1 MLITEIFE
9 SLQGEGPL
17 TGIPMLF
24 VRTNLCNLRCKWC
37 DTTYSFADGKEM
49 NLEELINIG
58 KNFWG
63 DWICLTGGEPLL
75 QRDSPDFVR
84 SMGSYGKKVLIETGG
99 SLDIS
104 KFTEMEN
111 TIIDMDFK
119 PPSSGETGRMLE
131 SNLKFLRDR
140 DYVKIVIQDDE
151 DFKFFEIF
159 YEKYGKKIKIVVQPA
174 WGNDPKWIAEKILKE
189 KYEVRLMLQEHK
201 YIWGD
206 RRGI

>member
-49 NLEELINIG
+49 DLEELINIG

-75 QRDSPDFVR
+75 QRDSADFVR

-140 DYVKIVIQDDE
+140 DYVKIVIQNDE

-174 WGNDPKWIAEKILKE
+174 WGNDPKWIADKILKE

-206 RRGI
+206 MRGI